1 MSALA
6 FSAGDAAYWALA
18 VFLVAVGIG
27 LLYAMLRL
35 GQLFDRISS
44 LVAGA
49 EREVLPVVNKSG
61 QTVDRIN
68 WQLDKADAITDS
80 AVDMAASADTAVRA
94 VSHAIAAPVE
104 KVSGIAAGIA
114 HGFASLR
121 KTKSPGD
128 AFQTAKEAAAR
139 REHDLH
145 EAIHVEPTAATSER
159 PAPVPPP
166 EPVPRPAPVP
176 RPDPVPRPTPVPD
189 PPDEAASAVADEATG
204 SATAPEHE
212 WSTLRPPKE
221 D

>member
-1 MSALA
+1 MRALA

-18 VFLVAVGIG
+18 VFLVAVGLG
-27 LLYAMLRL
+27 VLYAMLRL
-35 GQLFDRISS
+35 GRLFDRVSS

-49 EREVLPVVNKSG
+49 ERDGLPVAVKAG

-104 KVSGIAAGIA
+104 KVSGLAAGVA
-114 HGFASLR
+114 HGLSSLR
-121 KTKSPGD
+121 KTKSPGE
-128 AFQTAKEAAAR
+128 AFHAAKEAAAR
-139 REHDLH
+139 REHDLR
-145 EAIHVEPTAATSER
+145 EDIRGAETAPPSAERPEPT
-159 PAPVPPP
+159 PPPEPTPRP
-166 EPVPRPAPVP
+166 EPVPRPDPAP
-176 RPDPVPRPTPVPD
+176 RPAP
-189 PPDEAASAVADEATG
+189 
-204 SATAPEHE
+204 APEPPAETATLDLPAHE